1 MVLLSAL
8 LLNQLVL
15 LVMLFLGSSYAWLY
29 LLWVQLNLLI
39 LITHS
44 KPAEKSISNY
54 LVINDRGGKHKSLEL
69 VTGWP
74 YFVHVGLWDTSF
86 WWAEIQWI
94 LSLIFSFIVWQ
105 LCKTHVLCNAAAGG
119 TTESHKS
126 TCYSSPIER
135 LFCLRRGLGRAVP
148 FCKRM
153 PVVKPVWKE
162 NYWAGVEESFYPIFF
177 CL

>member
-1 MVLLSAL
+1 
-8 LLNQLVL
+8 
-15 LVMLFLGSSYAWLY
+15 MLFLGSCYAWLY
-29 LLWVQLNLLI
+29 LLWVQLNFLI

-44 KPAEKSISNY
+44 KSAVKSISNY
-54 LVINDRGGKHKSLEL
+54 LVINGRGGKHKSLEL

-148 FCKRM
+148 FCKKN
-153 PVVKPVWKE
+153 V
-162 NYWAGVEESFYPIFF
+162 GCESSLERKLLGRSQRKFLSNIFLF
-177 CL
+177 VNAQIPNINREINK